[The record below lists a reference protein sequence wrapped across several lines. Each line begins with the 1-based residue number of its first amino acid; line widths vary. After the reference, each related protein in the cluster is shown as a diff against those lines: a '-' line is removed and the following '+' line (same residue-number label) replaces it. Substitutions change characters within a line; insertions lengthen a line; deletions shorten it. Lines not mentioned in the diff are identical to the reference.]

1 MQLQLPEPGEDA
13 QAASQTLQH
22 LIAGE
27 IAAAGGWISF
37 ERYME
42 LALYAPQVGY
52 YSGGSAKLG
61 KEGDFTTAPEIS
73 PLYGATLAHLAAEV
87 IAASPQVANVLL
99 EFGAGTGKLAHDIL
113 TELRARDALPE
124 VYFIV
129 EISAQL
135 RARQQETLAAFAP
148 KVQWLDAL
156 PETFSGVVV
165 GNEVLD
171 AMPVRLA
178 VKAAEGWLERGVA
191 LDGARQLRFED
202 RAVAELPLGQ
212 IPDAEDLPPG
222 YLTELSPVAIGFM
235 RTLGR
240 MVANG
245 PGALAILP
253 DYGFP
258 AAEYYLYD
266 RDQGTLMC
274 HYRHHAH
281 TDPFYW
287 PGLQDITAHV
297 DFTAMAVA
305 AVEQGAE
312 VLAYTSQ
319 GAFLLNAGIGEL
331 LLRTSPEDSAR
342 YLPLANGMQKL
353 ISPAEMGEL
362 FKVLAIGKHVQWPA
376 RMLRHDR
383 THRL

>member
-113 TELRARDALPE
+113 TELQARDALPE
-124 VYFIV
+124 TYFIV

-135 RARQQETLAAFAP
+135 RARQQEALAAFAP

-191 LDGARQLRFED
+191 LDGAGQLRFED
-202 RAVAELPLGQ
+202 RAVAGLPLAQ
-212 IPDAEDLPPG
+212 IPDAEDLPSG

>member
-113 TELRARDALPE
+113 TELQARDALPE
-124 VYFIV
+124 TYFIV

-135 RARQQETLAAFAP
+135 RARQQEALAAFAP

-178 VKAAEGWLERGVA
+178 VKGAEGWLERGVA
-191 LDGARQLRFED
+191 LDGAGQLRFED

>member
-13 QAASQTLQH
+13 QAASHTLQH
-22 LIAGE
+22 QIAGE

-37 ERYME
+37 QRYME

-73 PLYGATLAHLAAEV
+73 PLYGATLASLAAEV
-87 IAASPQVANVLL
+87 IAASPSVDNVLL

-113 TELRARDALPE
+113 TELQARAALPQR
-124 VYFIV
+124 YFIV

-135 RARQQETLAAFAP
+135 RARQQQTLAAFAP
-148 KVQWLDAL
+148 LVQWLDAL
-156 PETFSGVVV
+156 PATFSGVVV

-178 VKAAEGWLERGVA
+178 VKAEQGWQERGVA
-191 LDGARQLRFED
+191 LDAEGRLRFED
-202 RAVAELPLGQ
+202 RSVDDLPLAQ
-212 IPDAEDLPPG
+212 IPDASELPPG
-222 YLTELSPVAIGFM
+222 YLTEVAPLAIGFM

-240 MVANG
+240 MLASG

-258 AAEYYLYD
+258 AAEYYLHD

-305 AVEQGAE
+305 AVEEGAE

-362 FKVLAIGKHVQWPA
+362 FKVLAIGKNVEWPA